1 MQRKEQKTKL
11 ENNVQSQAYFLL
23 LLERKML
30 FFERFF
36 FLTKTNSS
44 YFTVRVM
51 NAHL

>member
-36 FLTKTNSS
+36 FLQKLTAP
-44 YFTVRVM
+44 FLR
-51 NAHL
+51 